1 MKDYILQS
9 QLEHKKWKKGIRKK
23 VSIIDRVTSA
33 SQKKFN
39 LLLPEKYH
47 EIVTGAVKN
56 MVKSVLFGYQYIT
69 KEPYKNLSLKE
80 RDGIARNKINI
91 YRRSAR
97 LEGVATGGGGLLTG
111 LADFPLLLG
120 IKVKLLYDLATIYG
134 FDVRDYKERLY
145 ILYIIQL
152 SFSSKSYGKQVF
164 EIMENWDEYSK
175 NLPSDI
181 NDFDWKSFQQEY
193 RDYLDL
199 SKLLQLVPGIGA
211 IVGFHV
217 NGRLLNK
224 LGETA
229 INSYRMRLELFKKI

>member
-9 QLEHKKWKKGIRKK
+9 QIEHKKWKKEIRKK
-23 VSIIDRVTSA
+23 VSIIDRITSS

-39 LLLPEKYH
+39 SLLPEKYH
-47 EIVTGAVKN
+47 EIVTSAVKN

-80 RDGIARNKINI
+80 REDIARNKINY
-91 YRRSAR
+91 YRKSAR
-97 LEGVATGGGGLLTG
+97 IEGVATGAAGLLVG

-120 IKVKLLYDLATIYG
+120 IKVKLLYDLAAIYG

-152 SFSSKSYGKQVF
+152 SFSSRNYGKKIF
-164 EIMENWDEYSK
+164 DIMENWDEYSE
-175 NLPSDI
+175 NLPNDI
-181 NDFDWKSFQQEY
+181 NNFDWKSFQQEY

-199 SKLLQLVPGIGA
+199 AKLLQLVPGIGA
-211 IVGFHV
+211 AVGFYV
-217 NGRLLNK
+217 NGKLLNK

-229 INSYRMRLELFKKI
+229 INSYRMRLELFRKI

>member
-1 MKDYILQS
+1 MEERYK
-9 QLEHKKWKKGIRKK
+9 KK

-120 IKVKLLYDLATIYG
+120 IKVKLLYDLATI
-134 FDVRDYKERLY
+134 
-145 ILYIIQL
+145 
-152 SFSSKSYGKQVF
+152 
-164 EIMENWDEYSK
+164 
-175 NLPSDI
+175 
-181 NDFDWKSFQQEY
+181 
-193 RDYLDL
+193 
-199 SKLLQLVPGIGA
+199 
-211 IVGFHV
+211 
-217 NGRLLNK
+217 
-224 LGETA
+224 
-229 INSYRMRLELFKKI
+229 